1 MQMLSSGSANRSVR
15 LKNKMVIRTIP
26 FFIIIC
32 LCIVTSCKNTS
43 KYFKHTFFRM
53 DTFVEITIPFSDLK
67 KQNAQDTTILTAH
80 IDSMLTEWEGRFS
93 ANRANSEVK
102 KINQRLHDSV
112 AISKDLADMISVA
125 KAYGD
130 SLSGGFDLTI
140 LPLKDLW
147 HLSEDSDD
155 TTAYTPPDQSQID
168 SVLINVD
175 YRKVSLSASG
185 DSLYFANRNIKIDVG
200 GVAKG
205 FILMRIAAY
214 LAGNGHANYLV
225 NGGGDIIGNGVRA
238 DGNAWVIGIQHP
250 RKSDSLLTTFPMERK
265 SVFTSGDYERFRFVN
280 GKRVHHLFNPHTGY
294 SATNNQSVSIYG
306 NDPLQN
312 KFLSTGLF
320 SSPADSIIAYVKN
333 RPGVA
338 CIVVD
343 SSGNVYKWGLK

>member
-1 MQMLSSGSANRSVR
+1 
-15 LKNKMVIRTIP
+15 
-26 FFIIIC
+26 
-32 LCIVTSCKNTS
+32 
-43 KYFKHTFFRM
+43 M
-53 DTFVEITIPFSDLK
+53 DTFVEITIPLSDLK
-67 KQNAQDTTILTAH
+67 KQNAQDTAVLVAH
-80 IDSMLTEWEGRFS
+80 IDTMLTEWEERFS
-93 ANRANSEVK
+93 ANRTNSEVK
-102 KINQRLHDSV
+102 KINQRSHDSI
-112 AISKDLADMISVA
+112 AISKDLASMISVA

-140 LPLKDLW
+140 LPIKDLW
-147 HLSEDSDD
+147 HLSENSDD
-155 TTAYTPPDQSQID
+155 TTVYPPPDQSQID

-175 YRKVSLSASG
+175 YRKVVLSASG

-205 FILMRIAAY
+205 FILMKIVTY
-214 LAGNGHANYLV
+214 LADNGYANYLV

-238 DGNAWVIGIQHP
+238 DGKAWLIGIQHP
-250 RKSDSLLTTFPMERK
+250 RKSDSLLTTFSLERH
-265 SVFTSGDYERFRFVN
+265 SVFTSGDYERYRIVN

-320 SSPADSIIAYVKN
+320 STPADSIVAYVKK
-333 RPGVA
+333 RPELA

-343 SSGNVYKWGLK
+343 SSGKVYKWGIK

>member
-1 MQMLSSGSANRSVR
+1 
-15 LKNKMVIRTIP
+15 MVTRN
-26 FFIIIC
+26 FICFAAIC
-32 LCIVTSCKNTS
+32 LCVTVSCKNTA

-53 DTFVEITIPFSDLK
+53 DTFVGITIPLSDIK
-67 KQNAQDTTILTAH
+67 KQNAPDTNVMIAH
-80 IDSMLTEWEGRFS
+80 IDSMLTDWEERFS
-93 ANRANSEVK
+93 ANRVNSEVK
-102 KINQRLHDSV
+102 KINLRLRDTV
-112 AISKDLADMISVA
+112 AISKDLATMIQIA

-130 SLSGGFDLTI
+130 SLSGGFDFTI

-155 TTAYTPPDQSQID
+155 SIAYPPPDQLQID
-168 SVLINVD
+168 SVLVNVD

-205 FILMRIAAY
+205 FVLIKVVSY
-214 LAGNGHANYLV
+214 LADNGFNNYLV

-238 DGNAWVIGIQHP
+238 DGKLWVIGIQHP
-250 RKSDSLLTTFPMERK
+250 RISDSLLTAFPLERH
-265 SVFTSGDYERFRFVN
+265 SVFTSGDYERFRIIN
-280 GKRVHHLFNPHTGY
+280 GQRVHHLFNPHTGY

-320 SSPADSIIAYVKN
+320 STPAESIIAYVKK
-333 RPGVA
+333 RPALA
-338 CIVVD
+338 CLVVD
-343 SSGNVYKWGLK
+343 SSGKIYKWGMK

>member
-1 MQMLSSGSANRSVR
+1 
-15 LKNKMVIRTIP
+15 
-26 FFIIIC
+26 
-32 LCIVTSCKNTS
+32 
-43 KYFKHTFFRM
+43 M
-53 DTFVEITIPFSDLK
+53 DTFVEITIPFSDIK
-67 KQNAQDTTILTAH
+67 KQNTPDTAVVIAY
-80 IDSMLTEWEGRFS
+80 IDSILTEWEERFS
-93 ANRANSEVK
+93 ANRVNSEVK
-102 KINQRLHDSV
+102 RINQRLRDTV
-112 AISKDLADMISVA
+112 AISKDLAYMIDVA
-125 KAYGD
+125 RAYGD

-155 TTAYTPPDQSQID
+155 TTAYPPPDQLQID
-168 SVLINVD
+168 SMLTNVD
-175 YRKVSLSASG
+175 YRKVSLSATG

-205 FILMRIAAY
+205 FILMKIAGY
-214 LAGNGHANYLV
+214 LADNGFANYLV

-238 DGNAWVIGIQHP
+238 DGKAWVIGIQHP
-250 RKSDSLLTTFPMERK
+250 RRSDSLLTAFSLERH
-265 SVFTSGDYERFRFVN
+265 SVFTSGDYERFRIIN

-320 SSPADSIIAYVKN
+320 SASADSIIAYVKK
-333 RPGVA
+333 RPEIA

-343 SSGNVYKWGLK
+343 SSGKVHRWGIK